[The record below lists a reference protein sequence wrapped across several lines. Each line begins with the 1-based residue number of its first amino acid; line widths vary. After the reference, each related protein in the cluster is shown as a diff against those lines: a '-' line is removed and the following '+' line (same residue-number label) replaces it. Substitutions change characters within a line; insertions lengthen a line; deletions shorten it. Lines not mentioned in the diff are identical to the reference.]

1 MDLFAVVLYFSNTS
15 FYLLINLPLITVI
28 PITSIHTSV
37 LINHSSIQATIDRL
51 YLNIPWAYGIRKKSE
66 NVVIPD
72 ALLSFM
78 ENSNGRLR
86 ILRSID
92 YGPATKLLPTLL
104 LPDDE
109 LPQNSIIITFDDDR
123 IYTKV
128 RDDKKIQIHVLNHT
142 LVLSTLSR

>member
-1 MDLFAVVLYFSNTS
+1 M
-15 FYLLINLPLITVI
+15 
-28 PITSIHTSV
+28 
-37 LINHSSIQATIDRL
+37 

-66 NVVIPD
+66 NIVIPE
-72 ALLSFM
+72 ALLSYM
-78 ENSNGRLR
+78 EMSNGRLR
-86 ILRSID
+86 ILRSVD

-128 RDDKKIQIHVLNHT
+128 RGNIG
-142 LVLSTLSR
+142 